1 MIFHAHSHY
10 VVHILVQL
18 ALFILGKLLNEM
30 SEAHCHLQ
38 QLRTSNNRN
47 KQLNKAIVTILMT

>member
-30 SEAHCHLQ
+30 LETHCHLQ
-38 QLRTSNNRN
+38 QLRT
-47 KQLNKAIVTILMT
+47 